1 MLGWHLPAVFVP
13 LGDDNHRVSGAQG
26 FVAVGDVVELRM
38 LRLSVSDRLGVESF
52 DAYELLR

>member
-1 MLGWHLPAVFVP
+1 MLWRHLPAVLVP
-13 LGDDNHRVSGAQG
+13 LGDDDHGVGCAQG

-38 LRLSVSDRLGVESF
+38 LRLSVRDRLGVESF